1 RLLLV
6 DDAHLLDG
14 ASAALLHQLAVHG
27 RTARPSQPPTATL
40 PARQPVGPG
49 AVRHPGHRQQ
59 CEPGQPLRGHTGGG
73 SPGKAPT
80 RRRALPVVTRTV
92 ATNAGVPNPAADE
105 RSGDVL
111 VVNRTGA
118 TGATVDPRRGAAE
131 DTVPRNRLAR

>member
-1 RLLLV
+1 M
-6 DDAHLLDG
+6 
-14 ASAALLHQLAVHG
+14 
-27 RTARPSQPPTATL
+27 
-40 PARQPVGPG
+40 
-49 AVRHPGHRQQ
+49 
-59 CEPGQPLRGHTGGG
+59 
-73 SPGKAPT
+73 
-80 RRRALPVVTRTV
+80 